1 MAEGGGGSTPDRE
14 AAAEERYQRLLA
26 DMRDEFSGFRVIKK
40 SESLLHRS
48 IHYILIGVTLGGMR
62 SYLSSYQTT
71 IGQRVYVTDDWDRL
85 PADRRYVTMRHERIH
100 LRQFAR
106 FTLPGMALL
115 YVFLPLPLGLA
126 YFRARFEWEAYAE
139 TLRATAEVEGPEAAR
154 SPALRARILGQFTGP
169 SYGWM
174 WPFRKQLERWYD
186 RALAGL

>member
-1 MAEGGGGSTPDRE
+1 MAVDGSGDTPERE
-14 AAAEERYQRLLA
+14 KAAMARYEALLA
-26 DMRDEFSGFRVIKK
+26 DMRAEFPRFRVIKK
-40 SESLLHRS
+40 SESILHRG
-48 IHYILIGVTLGGMR
+48 IHYVLVAVTLGGMR

-85 PADRRYVTMRHERIH
+85 PANRRYVTMRHERIH
-100 LRQFAR
+100 IRQFAR

-115 YVFLPLPLGLA
+115 YVLMPLPLGLA

-154 SPALRARILGQFTGP
+154 APALRERILGQFTGP

-186 RALAGL
+186 RALAEL